1 MISPEVEQQII
12 ALASATENEICGYID
27 ADGSF
32 VEVVNESSNPTD
44 EFSFPF
50 ETLPAGAKCIIH
62 SHTNGSHWPSAAD
75 MQHQISSGL
84 PWGIASISPHHR
96 EVFFFGD
103 GSPTP
108 ALIGRR
114 FRHGVTDCYSLIR
127 DFYKQVVNITLPEF
141 PREWEWW
148 LQGDTL
154 YEEGFPQAG
163 FTTVAKTEALPGDVV
178 FFNIHS
184 RTPNHAG
191 VYLGDGLLLH
201 HVASKQGFDPT
212 RLSIREP
219 LGRWSN
225 LISKVVRHEDHS
237 YFRQLGGAIRF

>member
-1 MISPEVEQQII
+1 MITPEVEQQII
-12 ALASATENEICGYID
+12 ELAASSEHEICGYID
-27 ADGSF
+27 AAGLF
-32 VEVVNESSNPTD
+32 VEVENVADDPAQ
-44 EFSFPF
+44 EFSFPLDV
-50 ETLPAGAKCIIH
+50 LPQGAKAVIH
-62 SHTNGSHWPSAAD
+62 SHINGAHWPSATD

-84 PWGIASISPHHR
+84 PWGIAAVSPLHR
-96 EVFFFGD
+96 ELFFFGD
-103 GSPTP
+103 GIESP
-108 ALIGRR
+108 ALIGRQ
-114 FRHGVTDCYSLIR
+114 FRHGVTDCYSLVR
-127 DFYKQVVNITLPEF
+127 DFYKQVANITLPEF

-148 LQGDTL
+148 TNGDHL

-163 FTTVAKTEALPGDVV
+163 FTPVAKTEVKPGDVV

-219 LGRWSN
+219 VGRWSN
-225 LISKVVRHEDHS
+225 LISKVIRHEDHS
-237 YFRQLGGAIRF
+237 TFRQLGSAIRL